1 MTKKDLLLIHS
12 FIDSKNPKEVLNFA
26 HLKDDGIYATD
37 TKKCIMFSIPMLDL
51 DLFLEKILSI
61 YKGYQNIN
69 KKNIHESIRT
79 LFDFD
84 KSLKEIEIHLKN
96 I

>member
-51 DLFLEKILSI
+51 DLFLEKKIL
-61 YKGYQNIN
+61 KGFIAAATGQSAVWATILNPGATC
-69 KKNIHESIRT
+69 EM
-79 LFDFD
+79 
-84 KSLKEIEIHLKN
+84 
-96 I
+96 